1 MDTDCQ
7 KCCLAGTRNK
17 IVLFG
22 GNKNARV
29 MLIGEAPGADE
40 DAVGL
45 PFVGRAGKF
54 LTKLLEE
61 AGFDREKDLYIT
73 NIVKCR
79 PPNNRKP
86 LPDEIAACAPVLE
99 KQIEEVKPE
108 IIILVGSV
116 ALSYFIKDKKL
127 TISKARGNIFE
138 WRGIKLAPVFHPSYL
153 LRNHS
158 ETPDSP
164 RGLTRSDFKAI
175 KKLLEN

>member
-1 MDTDCQ
+1 MDC
-7 KCCLAGTRNK
+7 KACKLSETRNN
-17 IVLFG
+17 IVFFG
-22 GNKNARV
+22 GNESARV

-86 LPDEIAACAPVLE
+86 EPNEISACAPFLE
-99 KQIEEVKPE
+99 KQIK
-108 IIILVGSV
+108 
-116 ALSYFIKDKKL
+116 
-127 TISKARGNIFE
+127 
-138 WRGIKLAPVFHPSYL
+138 
-153 LRNHS
+153 
-158 ETPDSP
+158 
-164 RGLTRSDFKAI
+164 
-175 KKLLEN
+175 